1 MLTELRIEN
10 FAIIDHL
17 ELHFAD
23 GLTTFTGE
31 TGAGKSIILDAIE
44 VLLGVKADAAF
55 IRSGADRTILE
66 AVFRIPQRSCIEMQE
81 ILQREELLDDPDY
94 ITFGRELRKA
104 GRNTARIN
112 GRSVNVGLLRQLG
125 SYLVDIHGQSEHLSL
140 LNVRSHLGLLDRY
153 AASHELLADYRK
165 TYKHLTEMRRELNRL
180 RQSEQ
185 DAERRSDLLNYQ
197 IREIRSANLDD
208 VDEDDLRQE
217 RSRLANAE
225 NLSSMAQRSLLLLDE
240 GGEEAPDVTDA
251 LGQVVEALQSMAK
264 IDKSQA
270 QLTLRA
276 EELAVN
282 TGELARDLRDY
293 LEGIEFN
300 PRRLTEV
307 EERMDL
313 INRLKRKYGGTI
325 EAVLAFAVRS
335 EEELEMI
342 THAGERIQQLEEE
355 EARLLPELAQ
365 KALRLSISRSQAAET
380 MSSGVEG
387 QLADL
392 SMNGA
397 RFQMALQHPDDTNG
411 LPLEDGRRVAFDANG
426 IDRVE
431 FLIAPN
437 PGEGFKPLVKIA
449 SGGETSRLMLALKNV
464 LAQADQVS
472 TLIFDEIDQGIGGRV
487 GAVVGEKLWQL
498 ARQHQVFCITHL
510 PQLAAYGDRHFCVHK
525 EVATGR
531 TTTRISALQGDDR
544 LNELA
549 LMLGQVSDVNR
560 VAAQEVL
567 EQARQRRKALSAV

>member
-17 ELHFAD
+17 ELQFAD

-44 VLLGVKADAAF
+44 VLMGVKADATF
-55 IRSGADRTILE
+55 IRSGAEKAILE
-66 AVFRIPQRSCIEMQE
+66 AVFRIPQRSRTEMLE
-81 ILQREELLDDPDY
+81 ILEREDLLEDPDY

-104 GRNTARIN
+104 GRNTARVN
-112 GRSVNVGLLRQLG
+112 GRSVSVGLMRQLG
-125 SYLVDIHGQSEHLSL
+125 GYLVDIHGQSEHLSL

-153 AASHELLADYRK
+153 AASQALLDAYRQ
-165 TYKHLTEMRRELNRL
+165 TYKRLTELRRELEKL
-180 RQSEQ
+180 RQSEK
-185 DAERRSDLLNYQ
+185 DAERRIDLLDFQ
-197 IREIRSANLDD
+197 IQEIRSANLGK
-208 VDEDDLRQE
+208 VDEEDLRQE

-240 GGEEAPDVTDA
+240 GSEEAPAITDA
-251 LGQVVEALQSMAK
+251 LGQVLEALQSVAK
-264 IDKSQA
+264 IDKSQE
-270 QLTLRA
+270 QLRLRA
-276 EELAVN
+276 EEMAVN
-282 TGELARDLRDY
+282 AGEVARDLRDY

-300 PRRLTEV
+300 PRRLNQLEDQI
-307 EERMDL
+307 DL
-313 INRLKRKYGGTI
+313 INRLKRKYGGTV
-325 EAVLAFAVRS
+325 EAVLAFAAKS
-335 EEELEMI
+335 EAELEMI
-342 THAGERIQQLEEE
+342 THASERIEELEEE
-355 EARLLPELAQ
+355 ENRLLPDLAQ
-365 KALRLSISRSQAAET
+365 KALSLSASRREAAET
-380 MSSGVEG
+380 LASGVEA

-397 RFQMALQHPDDTNG
+397 RFNVSFMRKDDENG
-411 LPLEDGRRVAFDANG
+411 LPMEDGKRVGFDANG
-426 IDRVE
+426 IDSVE

-464 LAQADQVS
+464 LAQADHVS

-498 ARQHQVFCITHL
+498 ARQHQVLCITHL
-510 PQLAAYGDRHFCVHK
+510 PQLAAYGDEHYCVHK
-525 EVATGR
+525 EVETGR
-531 TTTRISALQGDDR
+531 TTTRVSALQGDAR

-560 VAAQEVL
+560 VAAQEAL
-567 EQARQRRKALSAV
+567 AQARQRQRLLQQ